1 MLFRSARMLARLVTD
16 ALQPAV
22 FNIGQDRDID
32 GIEID
37 CNNSGLFTRSEYD
50 AGQKKKHAEPLC
62 YVNYA
67 DLSTVPLQCR
77 PNRGE
82 ILLLAEKIKKSSPR
96 SWMLPEQYV
105 SASTCVLAAAI
116 CSLLADVGDGE
127 KNMQMLYNR
136 IDFLPDIYMPD
147 HDRCL
152 TQIMDEFTQKAQK
165 DIDLEKAKT
174 NARQFITDYC
184 RNYALSQDGYSA

>member
-1 MLFRSARMLARLVTD
+1 
-16 ALQPAV
+16 
-22 FNIGQDRDID
+22 
-32 GIEID
+32 
-37 CNNSGLFTRSEYD
+37 
-50 AGQKKKHAEPLC
+50 
-62 YVNYA
+62 
-67 DLSTVPLQCR
+67 
-77 PNRGE
+77 
-82 ILLLAEKIKKSSPR
+82 
-96 SWMLPEQYV
+96 MLPEQYV

-184 RNYALSQDGYSA
+184 RNYSLSQDGYSA